1 MHLTLVREVASSS
14 PNASRLTQPSIP
26 LWVSKNEYLAD
37 DGNLQNMCIP
47 NRFIALTGKPNQPN
61 ALYASQGVDLR
72 GWLLLIKEWHSE
84 RPEPGVK
91 CYCKMPLIRWKICG
105 KLLYKWGTLTFF
117 NIILGIEKA
126 SGHAWLQLVSCMLP
140 CWTHVR
146 TLSVLFTSKLAS
158 DGYHSAVYLCY
169 CLLFSQGYFVVDVI
183 AYYWA
188 CSACMFCHP
197 SSTCVA

>member
-1 MHLTLVREVASSS
+1 MMAICRICAFQIGSLHWL
-14 PNASRLTQPSIP
+14 
-26 LWVSKNEYLAD
+26 
-37 DGNLQNMCIP
+37 GNQ
-47 NRFIALTGKPNQPN
+47 T
-61 ALYASQGVDLR
+61 SQMPCMLPR
-72 GWLLLIKEWHSE
+72 SWSEGWLLLIKEWHSE